1 MESDKTT
8 LEEFQDNYAK
18 VLQYKN
24 WKNLCELCTKEEI
37 VFNAKTIAVLFAK
50 HHRSKT
56 IEGIKEKYELDE
68 LDGVPFGLNLA
79 SVENTYPE
87 TEIK

>member
-1 MESDKTT
+1 MENNKTT
-8 LEEFQDNYAK
+8 LEEFQDFYAK

-37 VFNAKTIAVLFAK
+37 VFNAKTKALLFAK
-50 HHRSKT
+50 HHRSKA
-56 IEGIKEKYELDE
+56 IGAIDKKINEFYQEGNGMWPINEDL
-68 LDGVPFGLNLA
+68 
-79 SVENTYPE
+79 ENAYPE

>member
-1 MESDKTT
+1 MENNKTT
-8 LEEFQDNYAK
+8 LEEFQDFYAK

-37 VFNAKTIAVLFAK
+37 VFNAKT
-50 HHRSKT
+50 KT
-56 IEGIKEKYELDE
+56 IEAIKEKYELDE